1 MKLKLSIRKDPKEEL
16 TVISCKK
23 CGRAWQ
29 VTESD
34 AKEFME
40 HKELCAKCR
49 NKAKERMSLLKPYT
63 NFDRINDM
71 SVEEKA
77 NFIDDITRHCANDEC
92 EHCPLN
98 GAQPCDVFS
107 ITQWLESEAE

>member
-1 MKLKLSIRKDPKEEL
+1 MVGIAGVMRYRTMKPKLSIRKDPKEEL

-40 HKELCAKCR
+40 HKELLVR
-49 NKAKERMSLLKPYT
+49 FSNPFGNIYHQYHHL
-63 NFDRINDM
+63 I
-71 SVEEKA
+71 
-77 NFIDDITRHCANDEC
+77 
-92 EHCPLN
+92 
-98 GAQPCDVFS
+98 QP
-107 ITQWLESEAE
+107 